1 MTDIEG
7 YRQSI
12 RMRYLRGFLYKLIQL
27 TWGFPQTLAG
37 FIIFLI
43 NLKRKH
49 ERFHGSVLTLWDSY
63 SSLSLG
69 MFVFISDKYVNKDIK
84 RDVIIHEYGHT
95 VQSLILGPLYLPIIG
110 IPSFLWA
117 NLPSAVRKRREH
129 GLSYY
134 SFLPERNAN
143 RLGCGALHTNQPT
156 LEN

>member
-1 MTDIEG
+1 MTDIER

-37 FIIFLI
+37 FVIFLI

-84 RDVIIHEYGHT
+84 RDVIIH
-95 VQSLILGPLYLPIIG
+95 
-110 IPSFLWA
+110 
-117 NLPSAVRKRREH
+117 
-129 GLSYY
+129 
-134 SFLPERNAN
+134 
-143 RLGCGALHTNQPT
+143 
-156 LEN
+156 